1 MKIYQDVRLAD
12 PFLKPYWRHERV
24 VRMLRTTPP
33 ERCKHYD
40 DPWVQGYRKFL
51 FTWRRGES
59 HREQLRYENPGLF
72 YAYSLYDRMVIEPDI
87 ALMVEA
93 RLLAGISAESIA
105 NDCKTMPE
113 TIQWYERLF
122 FNVSDFLT
130 HHDWMMKNV
139 LLPAS
144 DRFAPAG
151 PEEDDDDDAAEVKP
165 SYAIV
170 RPHLDM
176 TLKFFAYFGGPLIC
190 DVLISGFRRDRHVRK
205 AEDISDYFNDQ
216 FLLQLQRR
224 SAQTIGQF
232 EINKYNVM
240 ELFATHTKLIEL
252 TRSSK
257 SQEVRHTEF
266 EKNVNA
272 MLTEFPWNVGGA
284 SKQLYRDSPI
294 GKYDDS
300 AVELD
305 SEEVILTG
313 AGKEPDSLRSILG
326 VDVFSRKEQA
336 RAKSK

>member
-1 MKIYQDVRLAD
+1 MKIYNDVRLAD

-24 VRMLRTTPP
+24 VRMLHVAPP

-40 DPWVQGYRKFL
+40 DRWVQGYRQFL

-59 HREQLRYENPGLF
+59 HREQLRYDNPGLF
-72 YAYSLYDRMVIEPDI
+72 YAYSLYDRMPLEPDI
-87 ALMVEA
+87 ALMIEA

-105 NDCKTMPE
+105 EDCKTMPE
-113 TIQWYERLF
+113 TIRWYERLF
-122 FNVSDFLT
+122 FNVSDFLS

-139 LLPAS
+139 LLPAA
-144 DRFAPAG
+144 DRFAPA
-151 PEEDDDDDAAEVKP
+151 ELEDDDGKAKP

-190 DVLISGFRRDRHVRK
+190 DVLISGFRRNRYVRK
-205 AEDISDYFNDQ
+205 VEDISDYFNNQ
-216 FLLQLQRR
+216 FMLQLQRR
-224 SAQTIGQF
+224 STQTIGQF

-252 TRSSK
+252 TRSNK

-266 EKNVNA
+266 EQNVNA

-284 SKQLYRDSPI
+284 SKQLYRDSAI

-313 AGKEPDSLRSILG
+313 AGKEPDSVRGILE

>member
-1 MKIYQDVRLAD
+1 LKIFSDVRLAD

-24 VRMLRTTPP
+24 VRMLRTAPP

-59 HREQLRYENPGLF
+59 YREQLRYDNPGLF
-72 YAYSLYDRMVIEPDI
+72 YAYSLYDRMALEPDS
-87 ALMVEA
+87 ALMIEA

-105 NDCKTMPE
+105 DDCKTMPE

-122 FNVSDFLT
+122 FNVSDFLS

-144 DRFAPAG
+144 DRFAPAET
-151 PEEDDDDDAAEVKP
+151 EEDDTVKAKP
-165 SYAIV
+165 SLAIV

-176 TLKFFAYFGGPLIC
+176 TLKFFSYFGGPLIC

-205 AEDISDYFNDQ
+205 AEDISDYFNEQ

-224 SAQTIGQF
+224 SAQAIGQF

-240 ELFATHTKLIEL
+240 ELFATHTKLIEVV
-252 TRSSK
+252 RSSK

-266 EKNVNA
+266 DQAVKA
-272 MLTEFPWNVGGA
+272 MLTEIPWNAGRA
-284 SKQLYRDSPI
+284 SKQLYQDSLI

-300 AVELD
+300 AIELD
-305 SEEVILTG
+305 SEEVLLTG
-313 AGKEPDSLRSILG
+313 TGKAPDSVRGILG
-326 VDVFSRKEQA
+326 VDVFSRREQA
-336 RAKSK
+336 HAKSK